1 MYNYQDVNPL
11 VEVALKQL
19 LAEHMEEQKE
29 KKKKKLEDAYNQ
41 DGLSKLSSQIMSIY
55 HFLVGLPLLKM
66 MDVVEIP
73 SVKFKKIMIYI
84 RKG

>member
-29 KKKKKLEDAYNQ
+29 KKKKTRGCL
-41 DGLSKLSSQIMSIY
+41 
-55 HFLVGLPLLKM
+55 
-66 MDVVEIP
+66 
-73 SVKFKKIMIYI
+73 
-84 RKG
+84 

>member
-1 MYNYQDVNPL
+1 MYNYQDVKPL
-11 VEVALKQL
+11 AEVALKQL

-29 KKKKKLEDAYNQ
+29 RKKLEDAYNQ
-41 DGLSKLSSQIMSIY
+41 DGLSKLSSRIMSIY

>member
-1 MYNYQDVNPL
+1 MYNYQDVKPL
-11 VEVALKQL
+11 GESCFEIALSRRHGR
-19 LAEHMEEQKE
+19 AERE
-29 KKKKKLEDAYNQ
+29 KKLEDAYSQ
-41 DGLSKLSSQIMSIY
+41 DGLSKLSSRMTSIY